1 MMMPAW
7 AELIR
12 TIPDFPEPG
21 VQFKDITPLLAD
33 PQGLQAVVNAFAD
46 RYVNQSIDAI
56 VVIESRGF
64 VLGTPVAYRLGTGV
78 VLVRK
83 PGKLP
88 GDVLGMDYALEYGTN
103 RLEMHRDALKPGARV
118 VILDDVLATGGTARA
133 AADLVL
139 QLGGEVVEY
148 AFLIELGFLNG
159 RSKITDHSVFSL
171 LHY

>member
-46 RYVNQSIDAI
+46 RYANQSIDAI

>member
-133 AADLVL
+133 AADLVQ